1 MNTGFL
7 VLEVKRV
14 GRARQFWIGA
24 LFFPTVLYLMQA
36 NLFRGD
42 IADRVGVDF
51 SEYLLGS
58 LAAWAAL
65 FVALNIGSR
74 VALERATGWQRQLRI
89 TPLSP
94 TSYLIAKLTAS
105 LVVALPAITAV
116 AVTGGLLEGV
126 RLPIVGWLQLILGI
140 WVGSLPFALLGVFI
154 GQIASADSVQALT
167 SISHMLLGV
176 LGGAMF
182 PVVAFPEWM
191 QRVSAI
197 IPSHWLAVI
206 GRSPFEGDSSVGLSA
221 LVLAGWTVVLGTAVT
236 LRYLHDS
243 AQD

>member
-14 GRARQFWIGA
+14 VRARQFWVGA
-24 LFFPTVLYLMQA
+24 LFFPTMLYLMQA
-36 NLFRGD
+36 NLFSGD
-42 IADRVGVDF
+42 IAESVGVDF

-74 VALERATGWQRQLRI
+74 VAFERSTGWQRQLRI

-94 TSYLIAKLTAS
+94 TSYLIAKLAAS

-126 RLPIVGWLQLILGI
+126 RLPLTGWLQLTLGI
-140 WVGSLPFALLGVFI
+140 WAGTLPFALMGVFM

-182 PVVAFPEWM
+182 PSVAFPEWL

-197 IPSHWLAVI
+197 MPSHWLAVI
-206 GRSPFEGDSSVGLSA
+206 GRSPFEDDSPIGRSA
-221 LVLAGWTVVLGTAVT
+221 LVLAGWTVVLGAAVT
-236 LRYLHDS
+236 IRYLRDS
-243 AQD
+243 ART